1 MELKLKQKDFIY
13 YYLLFICIVNLQ
25 FLMFADFTNIFNV
38 FTAGSSVLLAFV
50 CWYAKPINKRIK
62 PYTKFINAFIF
73 LFFSYYFIET
83 LYGLV
88 FSDIG
93 ILEYAKRLL
102 PFLYIL
108 LVYPFVYLI
117 SDKNYREKLLN
128 SIVILS
134 VISLIMKT
142 IVWWSFNYREIDLM
156 HYVLFEENNVW
167 QRNGLIR
174 IRSSSFD
181 ALVISLSL
189 RNYFFNRKN
198 KLLSVLIIAFLLWY
212 ANYVMQSRAL
222 LVSIAA
228 TIFFTLTF
236 RKTVGWK
243 KCVTII
249 FLTIVAVVILQS
261 RSFNE
266 FVNSFDLSTYSTN
279 IRLQGFKFYINKVK
293 NHVLL
298 GLIPLNTYE
307 SIKEGNWRYYI
318 SDLGMISKFFEYG
331 IIGFIIFNIPFIR
344 NMYLNIRKFKG
355 KNIISLSMGGFIL
368 LCSYLSNDVY
378 ITKFILALPILIAW
392 TEVAY
397 KENLQDKNIKIR
409 R

>member
-1 MELKLKQKDFIY
+1 MLVCKTNKQENKTIY
-13 YYLLFICIVNLQ
+13 KIHKCFY
-25 FLMFADFTNIFNV
+25 FLV
-38 FTAGSSVLLAFV
+38 
-50 CWYAKPINKRIK
+50 
-62 PYTKFINAFIF
+62 
-73 LFFSYYFIET
+73 FSYYFIET